1 MHEHV
6 FEVRLLAVVHVCAQN
21 EGLAREVVASALGS
35 PSTEEVRL
43 ANEANFLMGR
53 EATIVA
59 VNFSVDE
66 VSAKLVETDGKV
78 VNGCLLRCPINEPRD
93 FPLSLP
99 SVGVLAT

>member
-1 MHEHV
+1 
-6 FEVRLLAVVHVCAQN
+6 VRSSLDSVSIAFGRPVRIGFSFDQDTD

-78 VNGCLLRCPINEPRD
+78 VNG
-93 FPLSLP
+93 
-99 SVGVLAT
+99 